1 MPTAAVVAW
10 ISQVETSK
18 PIVDSTRASTARGSF
33 WNIIPIEVFP
43 DPPPPIKLTRLY
55 LNGSVARLLK
65 SLITS
70 RRSNFLPPFVEEA
83 EVDDDDDPE
92 ATAAFEEDDDDDD
105 DDDDETATAF

>member
-1 MPTAAVVAW
+1 MPTAAVVVAW

-18 PIVDSTRASTARGSF
+18 PIVDSTRASTAGGSF

-92 ATAAFEEDDDDDD
+92 ATAAFKEDDDD